1 MTGYPKTLWKEE
13 SRNAYFRILVSQI
26 LHNWLRNKF
35 MVFSLYLMCICWKL
49 VFFFL
54 VLFLFHGES
63 WEHLE
68 ECINFMA
75 ERWVIWVLHKKKLG
89 LATEHVP
96 LKQIFFQS
104 KSFFDRK
111 EWNLRCGIPIFIFM
125 FLQIGMLLTQII

>member
-35 MVFSLYLMCICWKL
+35 VVFSLYLMCICWKL

-75 ERWVIWVLHKKKLG
+75 ERWVIWVLHKKKIC